1 MATLRETIPLRLR
14 KIGKKSIGS
23 LILSMLLAGL
33 CSLFVFGPGIAIIW
47 MCLTIIFVS
56 PILLYQYVYYR
67 RYFYDS
73 DEARLTIRKGVLAQT
88 EATLPYSRITDVYV
102 DQDLLDVLFG
112 LYDVHISTPTEQ
124 SGRFAHIDG
133 VNRRGATELKKLI
146 LEKIDE
152 NAQPTEG
159 ERPRHK

>member
-14 KIGKKSIGS
+14 KIVKKSIRS
-23 LILSMLLAGL
+23 VFLSILFAGL
-33 CSLFVFGPGIAIIW
+33 LSLFVVGPSFATIWVCFIIV
-47 MCLTIIFVS
+47 FVS

-73 DEARLTIRKGVLAQT
+73 DETRLTIRKGVLAQT

-102 DQDLLDVLFG
+102 DQDFLDVLLG

-124 SGRFAHIDG
+124 SGRFAHVDG
-133 VNRRGATELKKLI
+133 VDRRGAAELKKLI
-146 LEKIDE
+146 LEKIDKST
-152 NAQPTEG
+152 QPPG
-159 ERPRHK
+159 AGN